1 MKRLKT
7 AVIGVGYLGKF
18 HAEKYAALEQSELVA
33 VVDNDPDIA
42 AQIAKKNNTLAVA
55 DYRELFG
62 KVDAVS
68 IVVPTDQHHRIARDC
83 LENGLDVLVEKPM
96 TVTLEEADD
105 LIALARKNNRI
116 LQVGHLERF
125 NAAVLGLKGVVKNPM
140 FIEAHRLAPFKT
152 RGTEVDV
159 ILDIMIHDI
168 DIILN
173 IVNSPVTAIHAVGV
187 PIVSPEKNDIANV
200 RLEFKTG
207 CIANVTASRISMKEM
222 RKTRIFQPDAYI
234 SINFATQ
241 QADVF
246 KRMTDAEAID
256 GMPQIMYDEINIKQG
271 DALLSEISSFLD
283 SVDKRCEPAV
293 PGEAGRNALKV
304 ALEIIEQV
312 EHRKK
317 TSGVKIP

>member
-18 HAEKYAALEQSELVA
+18 HAEKYATLEQSELVA
-33 VVDNDPDIA
+33 VVDNDANAA
-42 AQIAKKNNTLAVA
+42 AQIAAQNNTRAVT

-68 IVVPTDQHHRIARDC
+68 IVVPTDLHHRIARDC
-83 LENGLDVLVEKPM
+83 LENGMDVLVEKPI

-125 NAAVLGLKGVVKNPM
+125 NAAVLALEGILKNPL
-140 FIEAHRLAPFKT
+140 FIEAHRLAPFKA

-173 IVNSPVTAIHAVGV
+173 MVNAPVTAIHAVGV
-187 PIVSPEKNDIANV
+187 PVLSPEKNDIANV
-200 RLEFKTG
+200 RLEFETG
-207 CIANVTASRISMKEM
+207 CIANITASRISMKEM

-241 QADVF
+241 QADVY
-246 KRMTDAEAID
+246 KRMVDAEAVD
-256 GMPQIMYDEINIKQG
+256 EMPQIMYDEIDIEQG
-271 DALLSEISSFLD
+271 DALLAEISSFLD
-283 SVDKRCEPAV
+283 SAAKRCEPAV
-293 PGEAGRNALKV
+293 SGEAGRNALKV

-317 TSGVKIP
+317 NVQL

>member
-18 HAEKYAALEQSELVA
+18 HAAKYAELEQSELVA
-33 VVDNDPDIA
+33 VVDNNAENA
-42 AQIAKKNNTLAVA
+42 AQIAAQHNTRAVT

-62 KVDAVS
+62 SVDAVS
-68 IVVPTDQHHRIARDC
+68 IVVPTEQHHRIAKEC

-96 TVTLEEADD
+96 TVTLAEADD
-105 LIALARKNNRI
+105 LIDCAQKNNRI

-125 NAAVLGLKGVVKNPM
+125 NAAVLSLGNVLTTPL
-140 FIEAHRLAPFKT
+140 FIETHRLAPFKD
-152 RGTEVDV
+152 RGTDVDV

-187 PIVSPEKNDIANV
+187 PVVSPEKNDIANV
-200 RLEFKTG
+200 RLEFESG
-207 CIANVTASRISMKEM
+207 CVANVTASRISVKEM

-234 SINFATQ
+234 SIDFATQ
-241 QADVF
+241 QAEVF
-246 KRMTDAEAID
+246 KRMEGEEMAGE
-256 GMPQIMYDEINIKQG
+256 MPQIMYEEITIAQN
-271 DALLSEISSFLD
+271 DALLCEITSFLD
-283 SVDKRCEPAV
+283 AAEKRCKPAV

-304 ALEIIEQV
+304 ALEIVEQI

-317 TSGVKIP
+317 NVQF

>member
-1 MKRLKT
+1 MKPKKT

-18 HAEKYAALEQSELVA
+18 HAEKYAALEQAELVA
-33 VVDNDPDIA
+33 VADDNA
-42 AQIAKKNNTLAVA
+42 EIAKQVAEKNNARAVT

-62 KVDAVS
+62 QVDAVS

-96 TVTLEEADD
+96 TVTLEEADE
-105 LIALARKNNRI
+105 LIALANKNNCI

-125 NAAVLGLKGVVKNPM
+125 NAAVLALEGVVKNPL
-140 FIEAHRLAPFKT
+140 FIEAHRLAPFKA

-168 DIILN
+168 DIILS
-173 IVNSPVTAIHAVGV
+173 IVGSPVTAIHAVGV
-187 PIVSPEKNDIANV
+187 PVVSPEKNDIANV
-200 RLEFKTG
+200 RLEFETG
-207 CIANVTASRISMKEM
+207 CIANITASRISIKEM

-246 KRMTDAEAID
+246 KRMEDAAVVD
-256 GMPQIMYDEINIKQG
+256 GMPQIMYDEIDIVQG
-271 DALLSEISSFLD
+271 DALRNEISSFLD

-293 PGEAGRNALKV
+293 SGEAGRNALKV
-304 ALEIIEQV
+304 ALEIIDQV

-317 TSGVKIP
+317 HVSF

>member
-18 HAEKYAALEQSELVA
+18 HAEKYTALEQSELVA
-33 VVDNDPDIA
+33 VVDNDADAA
-42 AQIAKKNNTLAVA
+42 AQIAAQNNARAVT

-68 IVVPTDQHHRIARDC
+68 IVVPTDLHHRIARDC
-83 LENGLDVLVEKPM
+83 LENGMDVLVEKPM

-125 NAAVLGLKGVVKNPM
+125 NAAVLALEGVLKNPL
-140 FIEAHRLAPFKT
+140 FIEAHRLAPFKA

-159 ILDIMIHDI
+159 ILDLMIHDI

-173 IVNSPVTAIHAVGV
+173 MVNAPITAIHAVGV
-187 PIVSPEKNDIANV
+187 PVLSPEKNDIANV
-200 RLEFKTG
+200 RLEFETG
-207 CIANVTASRISMKEM
+207 CIANITASRISMKEM

-241 QADVF
+241 QAEVF
-246 KRMTDAEAID
+246 KRMVDAEAVD
-256 GMPQIMYDEINIKQG
+256 EMPQIMYDEINIDQG
-271 DALLSEISSFLD
+271 DALLAEITSFLD
-283 SVDKRCEPAV
+283 SAAKRCKPAV
-293 PGEAGRNALKV
+293 SGEAGRNALKV

-317 TSGVKIP
+317 NVQF

>member
-18 HAEKYAALEQSELVA
+18 HAAKYAALEQSELVG
-33 VVDNDPDIA
+33 VVDNDADVA
-42 AQIAKKNNTLAVA
+42 AQIAAQNNTRAVT

-96 TVTLEEADD
+96 TVTLEEAED
-105 LIALARKNNRI
+105 LIAVAKKNNRI

-125 NAAVLGLKGVVKNPM
+125 NAAVLALKDVIKNPL
-140 FIEAHRLAPFKT
+140 FIETHRLAPFKN
-152 RGTEVDV
+152 RGTDVDV

-173 IVNSPVTAIHAVGV
+173 MVGSPVTALHAVGV

-200 RLEFKTG
+200 RLEFATG
-207 CIANVTASRISMKEM
+207 CVANVTASRISLKEM

-234 SINFATQ
+234 SIDFATQ
-241 QADVF
+241 QAEVF
-246 KRMTDAEAID
+246 KRMEDTEAVE
-256 GMPQIMYDEINIKQG
+256 GMPQIMFDEIKIVQG

-283 SVDKRCEPAV
+283 SVDTRCEPCV

-304 ALEIIEQV
+304 ALEIVEQI

-317 TSGVKIP
+317 NVRFQ

>member
-1 MKRLKT
+1 MKRIKT

-33 VVDNDPDIA
+33 VVDNDADIA
-42 AQIAKKNNTLAVA
+42 SQIATQNNTLAVA

-125 NAAVLGLKGVVKNPM
+125 NAAVLGLKDVVKNPM
-140 FIEAHRLAPFKT
+140 FIEAHRLAPFKA

-173 IVNSPVTAIHAVGV
+173 IVDSPVTAIHAVGV
-187 PIVSPEKNDIANV
+187 PIISPEKNDIANV
-200 RLEFKTG
+200 RLEFETG

-241 QADVF
+241 QADIF
-246 KRMTDAEAID
+246 RRMPDAEEID
-256 GMPQIMYDEINIKQG
+256 GMPQIMYDEINIEQG

-283 SVDKRCEPAV
+283 SVNKRCEPAV

>member
-1 MKRLKT
+1 MKKLKT

-18 HAEKYAALEQSELVA
+18 HAQKYASLETSELVA
-33 VVDNDPDIA
+33 VVDNDADAAALIA
-42 AQIAKKNNTLAVA
+42 EQNNTGAIA

-68 IVVPTDQHHRIARDC
+68 IVVPTDRHHQIARDC
-83 LENGLDVLVEKPM
+83 LENGIDVLVEKPM

-105 LIALARKNNRI
+105 LIALAKKYNRV

-125 NAAVLGLKGVVKNPM
+125 NAAVLALEGVLKNPL
-140 FIEAHRLAPFKT
+140 FIEAHRLAPFKA

-173 IVNSPVTAIHAVGV
+173 IVGAPVTSIHAVGV

-200 RLEFKTG
+200 RLEFETG

-246 KRMTDAEAID
+246 KRMADTEAIE
-256 GMPQIMYDEINIKQG
+256 GMPQIMYDEINIEQG

-283 SVDKRCEPAV
+283 SVDKRREPV
-293 PGEAGRNALKV
+293 VSGEAGRNALKV
-304 ALEIIEQV
+304 ALEIIAQV

-317 TSGVKIP
+317 NVRF

>member
-7 AVIGVGYLGKF
+7 AVIGAGYLGKF
-18 HAEKYAALEQSELVA
+18 HAQKYASLEQSELVA
-33 VVDNDPDIA
+33 VVDNNADAATQIA
-42 AQIAKKNNTLAVA
+42 AQNNARAVT

-68 IVVPTDQHHRIARDC
+68 IVVPTDLHHRIARDC
-83 LENGLDVLVEKPM
+83 LENGMDVLVEKPM

-125 NAAVLGLKGVVKNPM
+125 NAAVLALEGVLKNPL
-140 FIEAHRLAPFKT
+140 FIEAHRLAPFKA

-159 ILDIMIHDI
+159 ILDLMIHDI

-173 IVNSPVTAIHAVGV
+173 MVNAPVTAIHAVGV
-187 PIVSPEKNDIANV
+187 PVLSPEKNDIANV
-200 RLEFKTG
+200 RLEFETG
-207 CIANVTASRISMKEM
+207 CIANITASRISMKEM

-241 QADVF
+241 QADVY
-246 KRMTDAEAID
+246 KRMMDAEAID
-256 GMPQIMYDEINIKQG
+256 EMPQIMYDEINIDQG
-271 DALLSEISSFLD
+271 DALLAEISSFLD
-283 SVDKRCEPAV
+283 SATKRCEPAV
-293 PGEAGRNALKV
+293 SGEAGRNALKV

-317 TSGVKIP
+317 NVQF

>member
-1 MKRLKT
+1 MKQLKT

-18 HAEKYAALEQSELVA
+18 HAEKYAALEQSELMA
-33 VVDNDPDIA
+33 VVDNDAEAA
-42 AQIAKKNNTLAVA
+42 AQIAAQNNTKAVT

-83 LENGLDVLVEKPM
+83 LENGMDVLVEKPI

-105 LIALARKNNRI
+105 LIALAKKNNRI

-125 NAAVLGLKGVVKNPM
+125 NAAVLALDGVVKNPL
-140 FIEAHRLAPFKT
+140 FIEAHRLAPFKA

-173 IVNSPVTAIHAVGV
+173 IVGAPVTAIHAVGV
-187 PIVSPEKNDIANV
+187 PVVSPEKNDIANV
-200 RLEFKTG
+200 RLEFEAG
-207 CIANVTASRISMKEM
+207 CRANVPASRISMKEM

-246 KRMTDAEAID
+246 KRMADAEAVD
-256 GMPQIMYDEINIKQG
+256 GMPQIMYDEIAIDQG
-271 DALLSEISSFLD
+271 DALLNEISSFLD
-283 SVDKRCEPAV
+283 SVGKRCEPAV
-293 PGEAGRNALKV
+293 PGEAGRDALKV

-317 TSGVKIP
+317 NIRL